1 MILDRIMSSVC
12 DLGTIRNII
21 RGVDEHS
28 PNTLFAEMI
37 DNGEHSG
44 STKIF
49 IDINPHEKKIVIGY
63 ENAVTE
69 DQLNKMVTWNP
80 SSKIH
85 GTSNIST
92 CGAGLKYYEF
102 RFRGQQIHATKYW
115 DDKDAKY
122 MYMDTRINS
131 DIIYRSAT
139 SNDVSE
145 TQFSDILLKHTSHV
159 IRSEEVL
166 KSFSDIFE
174 NEDSVYPFKPNTIIL
189 SKNITNDKLLEWLS
203 SNENIKILEKEL
215 IHKYYEEIKSGKLT
229 IFIKFPNDVFH
240 ELGNN
245 FHTDIIGSTCKQHE
259 HSTELYYVQNDF
271 DKFKKGE
278 YIIRINS
285 IFFRIQPSGN
295 SYIRTEFN
303 VKDNDLTNI
312 LLQFKFTQYKLK
324 DRNEEELKDLK
335 QSIVGT
341 SLEDYCGVYLKIGNK
356 FIDGKPLPCNLTK
369 RNLEGS
375 RMYRGILELQN
386 PEQTKMMLG
395 IHGLKSEFNLS
406 SMNLL
411 EQIIKQCCIIYKNY
425 CKCTCPVDPR
435 EYCIVRSSNKKSS
448 RSNKPGYIYLRV
460 IGKHFYK
467 LGKTGSTNKADRI
480 FDYTKKRDVY
490 DQLKKDFPE
499 EEIFPIGK
507 FYYEFL
513 SSEFNSTSSTEQFI
527 IENLMSRQDVI
538 MYDNKVGEEI
548 REYFHCDNIVTIQEI
563 KQLIMDALFNS

>member
-1 MILDRIMSSVC
+1 MIIDRIMSSVC

-28 PNTLFAEMI
+28 PHTLFAEMI

-115 DDKDAKY
+115 DDKDEKY

-174 NEDSVYPFKPNTIIL
+174 NEDYVYPFKPNAIII

-203 SNENIKILEKEL
+203 SNENIKNLEKEL
-215 IHKYYEEIKSGKLT
+215 VHKYYEEIKTGKLT
-229 IFIKFPNDVFH
+229 IFIKFPNDIFH

-245 FHTDIIGSTCKQHE
+245 FHTDVIGSTCKQHE

-285 IFFRIQPSGN
+285 VFFRIQPSGN
-295 SYIRTEFN
+295 SYIRTELN
-303 VKDNDLTNI
+303 VKDVSNI

-324 DRNEEELKDLK
+324 DNEEELKELK
-335 QSIVGT
+335 QCIVGT

-425 CKCTCPVDPR
+425 CKCSSHPFETVDPR

-467 LGKTGSTNKADRI
+467 LGKTGSTNRVDRI
-480 FDYTKKRDVY
+480 FDYAKKRDVY

-499 EEIFPIGK
+499 EDIFPIGK
-507 FYYEFL
+507 FYYEFM
-513 SSEFNSTSSTEQFI
+513 SSEFNSSSSTEQFI

-548 REYFHCDNIVTIQEI
+548 REYFHCDNIATIQEI
-563 KQLIMDALFNS
+563 KQLIMDALFN